1 MNGRRRKFFITIMV
15 TLAFLGT
22 YLLGFGTAASIS
34 GGWLGQQITSIRFGG
49 SQQNSVDFSL
59 YWDVWNRVHRDY
71 VGTVDDQ
78 ALFYSSVKGMVNG
91 LGDPYTVFM
100 DPTEAKRF
108 DEDVTGEF
116 SGIGIEIG
124 IKDEVLT
131 VIAPLD
137 DTPAQKA
144 GLKSGDIIAKIDGKD
159 SSGMTINDAVSKIR
173 GTKDTTVKLTILPKG
188 VSEFKDLEIKRD
200 TITIKSV
207 KYEVKNGNIGYVRIT
222 QFSQDTPNAVKSAL
236 NDLKS
241 KNITGIILDL
251 RSNPGGYLD
260 GAQQIA
266 SQFISSGVVVSEQE
280 KSGQKRDLY
289 TTSDPIIPNLPM
301 AVLVDGGSASASEI
315 VAGAIQDRA
324 RAKLIG
330 EKTFGKGSVQNV
342 ENLPGGA
349 MLKVTIAKW
358 LTPSGRQ
365 INGEGI
371 KPDIEIKM
379 TASEI
384 VAGKDTQLDKAI
396 EIVSVK

>member
-1 MNGRRRKFFITIMV
+1 
-15 TLAFLGT
+15 
-22 YLLGFGTAASIS
+22 
-34 GGWLGQQITSIRFGG
+34 
-49 SQQNSVDFSL
+49 
-59 YWDVWNRVHRDY
+59 
-71 VGTVDDQ
+71 
-78 ALFYSSVKGMVNG
+78 
-91 LGDPYTVFM
+91 
-100 DPTEAKRF
+100 
-108 DEDVTGEF
+108 
-116 SGIGIEIG
+116 
-124 IKDEVLT
+124 
-131 VIAPLD
+131 
-137 DTPAQKA
+137 
-144 GLKSGDIIAKIDGKD
+144 
-159 SSGMTINDAVSKIR
+159 
-173 GTKDTTVKLTILPKG
+173 LPKG
-188 VSEFKDLEIKRD
+188 SSEFKELEIKRD

-222 QFSQDTPNAVKSAL
+222 QFSQDTPEAVKVAL

-280 KSGQKRDLY
+280 KSGQKKDLY
-289 TTSDPIIPNLPM
+289 TTSDPIFPSTPM
-301 AVLVDGGSASASEI
+301 VVLVDGGSASASEI
-315 VAGAIQDRA
+315 VAGAIQDRG

-371 KPDIEIKM
+371 KPDIEVKM
-379 TASEI
+379 SAADLS
-384 VAGKDTQLDKAI
+384 AGKDSQLDKAI
-396 EIVSVK
+396 EILSK

>member
-1 MNGRRRKFFITIMV
+1 MV
-15 TLAFLGT
+15 TLAFFGT

-49 SQQNSVDFSL
+49 SKQDSVDFSL

-71 VGTVDDQ
+71 VGTVNDQ
-78 ALFYSSVKGMVNG
+78 DLFYSSVKGMVNG

-100 DPTEAKRF
+100 NPTEAKRF

-124 IKDEVLT
+124 IKEEVLT

-137 DTPAQKA
+137 GTPAQKS
-144 GLKSGDIIAKIDGKD
+144 GLKSGDIIVKIDGKD
-159 SSGMTINDAVSKIR
+159 SSGMSINDAVSKIR

-188 VSEFKDLEIKRD
+188 SSEFKELEIKRD

-222 QFSQDTPNAVKSAL
+222 QFSQDTPEAVKVAL

-280 KSGQKRDLY
+280 KSGQKKDLY
-289 TTSDPIIPNLPM
+289 TTSDPIFPSTPM
-301 AVLVDGGSASASEI
+301 VVLVDGGSASASEI
-315 VAGAIQDRA
+315 VAGAIQDRG

-371 KPDIEIKM
+371 KPDIEVKM
-379 TASEI
+379 SAADLS
-384 VAGKDTQLDKAI
+384 AGKDSQLDKAI
-396 EIVSVK
+396 EILSK